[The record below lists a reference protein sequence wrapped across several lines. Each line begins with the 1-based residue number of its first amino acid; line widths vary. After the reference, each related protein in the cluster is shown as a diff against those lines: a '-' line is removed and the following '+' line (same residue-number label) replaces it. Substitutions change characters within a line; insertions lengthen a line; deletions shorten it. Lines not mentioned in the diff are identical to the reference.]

1 MTPRPTHHYA
11 KGLVWLRRDLRLDD
25 NAALYHA
32 LKTCEQVYCAFV
44 FDTDILAPLPR
55 DDRRVSFIHASLQEV
70 QHALQAHN
78 GAQLLVAHGQAA
90 DSIARLAEHLRVD
103 AVFTNHDFE
112 PSAKARDAQTLGAL
126 AHAGIMMHSFKDHV
140 IFERDEVLT
149 QAGRPF
155 TVFTPYKKAWLK
167 TLTPFYAKAYPVD
180 TYASRFAP
188 APAALP
194 TGFRLG
200 EHMHSLAEMGFEAA
214 DLAALHI
221 RTGMSGARAL
231 LDDFVERM
239 DKYGHARDFPA
250 IKGPSYLSV
259 HLRFG
264 TVSIRELVRLAWP
277 RAEAGSEGAA
287 TWLSELVWRDFYM
300 QILEHYPHVVGQSF
314 KGDYD
319 RIQWDHSAH
328 GKKLFAQWCAGETG
342 YPLVDAAMH
351 QLNRSGYMH
360 NRLRMVVASFLTKD
374 LGVDWRWGERY
385 FAEKLLDFDLAA
397 NNGGWQ
403 WAASSGCDAQPYFRI
418 FNPITQSQRF
428 DPQGKFIKR
437 YLPQLASLSD
447 ASIHAPWLAK
457 PMELQSAGI
466 TLGKDYPMPI
476 VDHAEARKVTLD
488 RYAVVKNASAG

>member
-1 MTPRPTHHYA
+1 MTPRPPHHYA
-11 KGLVWLRRDLRLDD
+11 KGLVWLRRDLRLSD

-32 LKTCEQVYCAFV
+32 LKTCEQVYCGFV
-44 FDTDILAPLPR
+44 FDTDILDPLPAN
-55 DDRRVSFIHASLQEV
+55 DRRLSFIHASLQE
-70 QHALQAHN
+70 LQADLQKH
-78 GAQLLVAHGQAA
+78 GSELIVAHGPGVDRITQMAK
-90 DSIARLAEHLRVD
+90 HLHVE

-112 PSAKARDAQTLGAL
+112 PQAKQRDALALGAL
-126 AHAGIMMHSFKDHV
+126 AHEGIMLHTFKDHV

-167 TLTPFYAKAYPVD
+167 ALTPFHCKAYQ
-180 TYASRFAP
+180 TEKFAASLAAP
-188 APAALP
+188 PAALP
-194 TGFRLG
+194 SSLRLG
-200 EHMHSLAEMGFEAA
+200 SRMFSLEEMGFEPI
-214 DLAALHI
+214 DLTRLHI
-221 RTGMSGARAL
+221 QTGTSGAQAL
-231 LDDFVERM
+231 LQDFVKRM
-239 DKYGHARDFPA
+239 DNYQAARDFPA
-250 IKGPSYLSV
+250 IKGPSYLSM

-264 TVSIRELVRLAWP
+264 TVSVRELVRLAWP

-287 TWLSELVWRDFYM
+287 TWLSELVWRDFYQ
-300 QILEHYPHVVGQSF
+300 QILEHFPHAATQAF
-314 KGDYD
+314 KPEYD
-319 RIQWDHSAH
+319 RIQWEH
-328 GKKLFAQWCAGETG
+328 GAAAKKAFQRWCDGQTG

-351 QLNRSGYMH
+351 QLNQSGYMH

-374 LGVDWRWGERY
+374 LGIDWRWGERY

-428 DPQGKFIKR
+428 DPKGQFIKR
-437 YLPQLASLSD
+437 YLPQLEGLSAAD
-447 ASIHAPWLAK
+447 IHAPWLAK

-476 VDHAEARKVTLD
+476 VDHAQARATTLE
-488 RYAVVKNASAG
+488 RYAVVKK